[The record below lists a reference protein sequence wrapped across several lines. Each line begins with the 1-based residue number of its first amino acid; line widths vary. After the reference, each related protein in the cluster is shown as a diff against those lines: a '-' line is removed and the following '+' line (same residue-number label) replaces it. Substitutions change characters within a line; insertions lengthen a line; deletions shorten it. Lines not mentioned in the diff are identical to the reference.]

1 MNGTLKI
8 DILEKILRAWEDSN
22 LLSNTLSEVHRSF
35 PEMEELTMKTIRQAL
50 SHVDNGAFSAEERH
64 AFHTTCARNIID
76 LRYRMITGQELDYED
91 YLIPVPKKLSFFFE
105 DELDYIEGYGT
116 GGLNSY
122 PIFIGDWLRTKK
134 VCHVDKKADIQPLS
148 PCTENYLSHLPYDD
162 FLVYFEDGI
171 QLTVGQKESVLEY
184 HHIMVSRHE
193 DYVYFLALPKNIDQF
208 LLKNKHRDLAKK
220 IFLRSKK
227 RGNTGLLMQAITRHK
242 EMFLGCASGE
252 IKFFAKQSKFSIK
265 RNCLVQRVEEIR
277 GESDFIVDEEEAE
290 REIAGNVPGSYC
302 LNLVFRVN
310 ALCKKLSE
318 AKDKPVEGVSVGTAT
333 NLVATD
339 KPEDNN
345 TYTYST
351 DQKQKKKLEWNEVPL
366 GEIMNV
372 ASRKETDGSTK
383 TIIRIG
389 SEVSPHIRRGHW
401 RRISNGDGTYRRI
414 WINQVTVRKDR
425 IKDVGIRSGASRIAS

>member
-8 DILEKILRAWEDSN
+8 DILAKVLRAWEDSN
-22 LLSNTLSEVHRSF
+22 LLTNTLRETQKDF
-35 PEMEELTMKTIRQAL
+35 PEIESFSTKNMEGLL
-50 SHVDNGAFSAEERH
+50 GPVDSRFSPEERA
-64 AFHTTCARNIID
+64 AFHTASARNITD
-76 LRYRMITGQELDYED
+76 LRHKIITGQEFDPED
-91 YLIPVPKKLSFFFE
+91 YLIPVPKKLNFFFE
-105 DELDYIEGYGT
+105 DELDYAEGAGV

-122 PIFIGDWLRTKK
+122 PLFIGDWLNTKK

-148 PCTENYLSHLPYDD
+148 PCTENYLGHLPYDD

-171 QLTVGQKESVLEY
+171 QLKVGAMRSTIQY

-193 DYVYFLALPKNIDQF
+193 DNVFFLALPKNIDQF
-208 LLKNKHRDLAKK
+208 LLSGKSRELAKR

-227 RGNTGLLMQAITRHK
+227 KHVSDLTYRAMTTHK
-242 EMFLGCASGE
+242 KMFLECARGE
-252 IKFFAKQSKFSIK
+252 IKFFALQNKFSIEK
-265 RNCLVQRVEEIR
+265 GCLVQRVEEIR
-277 GESDFIVDEEEAE
+277 GEKDFFVYEDEAK
-290 REIAGNVPGSYC
+290 RELLEDHPAPLC
-302 LNLVFRVN
+302 LDLVFRVN
-310 ALCKKLSE
+310 ALCKKLAE

-345 TYTYST
+345 TYSYST
-351 DQKQKKKLEWNEVPL
+351 DQNQKRKLEWNEVPL

-372 ASRKETDGSTK
+372 ASRKEADGSTK

-389 SEVSPHIRRGHW
+389 SEVSPHVRRGHW
-401 RRISNGDGTYRRI
+401 RKISNGDGTYRRI